1 MRFLKAYVLSLAL
14 LVAALPFLLPT
25 NVESQTTFP
34 EAPTGFDNQ
43 TNGCVDQAT
52 HDADRAVFEDVE
64 GTADGLGPTFNGT
77 SCAGC
82 HSTPVTG
89 GVSNVT
95 ELRAGHLDRDGNFV
109 AATAF
114 VNFGQEPIPNR
125 SLINLNA
132 ICPAAQETLTNA
144 DPIRAL
150 RLTVNVLGDGYVDAI
165 DDTTL
170 QAIAANQ
177 PAGMRGTYLVLSEA
191 GLTNRVTGRFGW
203 KDQHAGLLAFNSDAY
218 LNEMGISNRLTPN
231 QDDVTHQ
238 CDTVPDPED
247 APDNIGDD
255 DIVAF
260 SRFIEATKAPPR
272 DTALAATASA
282 QAGSQLFDQIGC
294 STCHVRTIVT
304 APPGQIRGADGPVP
318 ECLGNKTIHPFS
330 DFLLHN
336 IGTGDGIAQISQHT
350 RLRLRTAPLWGL
362 RTHPAFMH
370 DGGSPTILDAIQRHS
385 GQAETVRTQFNNL
398 SATQRDQV
406 LTFLNSL

>member
-1 MRFLKAYVLSLAL
+1 MRSLKAYVLSLAL
-14 LVAALPFLLPT
+14 LAAALPFLLPT
-25 NVESQTTFP
+25 NVESQTTAQ

-95 ELRAGHLDRDGNFV
+95 ELRAGHLDANGNFV

-114 VNFGQEPIPNR
+114 VNFGQEPIPKR

-150 RLTVNVLGDGYVDAI
+150 RLTVNVLGDGYVEAI
-165 DDTTL
+165 NGGTL

-177 PAGMRGTYLVLSEA
+177 PASMRGTYFEVQFR
-191 GLTNRVTGRFGW
+191 GTNRTARFGW
-203 KDQHAGLLAFNSDAY
+203 KDQHGVLLAFNSDAY
-218 LNEMGISNRLTPN
+218 LNEMGISNGFSPN

-247 APDNIGDD
+247 VDNDT
-255 DIVAF
+255 ATF
-260 SRFIEATKAPPR
+260 TRFIRATKAPPR

-304 APPGQIRGADGPVP
+304 APTGQPRADGPIP

-336 IGTGDGIAQISQHT
+336 VGTGDGIVQIGGQST
-350 RLRLRTAPLWGL
+350 RFQLRTAPLWGL

-385 GQAETVRTQFNNL
+385 GQAQTVRTAFNNL
-398 SATQRDQV
+398 SDTQRQQV